1 MYLRENPVLQ
11 RELLVNLRKHRSFV
25 LLAIYQIVLASIV
38 WIAWPQDLMMD
49 LTTNPP
55 SAKKLANLFFL
66 GQYVIA
72 SLMAP
77 SFAAGAVTGEKE
89 RSTYEML
96 LASPLRPGA
105 IILGKIIASLTHLI
119 LFVVA
124 SVPIMVLCLPLGGL
138 SVYEVL
144 AAYLGLLISIILF
157 GSISIFCSSYF
168 SKTSHSLVVSYL
180 VILPLVLGAIFL
192 WQSLEQDGA
201 LRLKLIV
208 LVLPPIAF
216 TFVAIMGAASAK
228 RMLYPPDLGSEGHEV
243 IDVDRESEQAV
254 GLVIQ
259 SDQFPDRLFAPPR
272 KRDLMP
278 DGCNP
283 VYDKELHG
291 EIFSQGTLMLRLA
304 IQISM
309 LLAIPM
315 MGIFLFWKIES
326 CVWFPIYVIVFNLLV
341 GPVFLAGSMTSERE
355 RQTLGLLL
363 TTNLTPWQILFG
375 KFVVGFR
382 VAGVLTSFLV
392 WPFLLGVALNMSFW
406 SNWLAVIQMLAV
418 MVLVCLAN
426 SVLALLAS
434 LFSSR
439 TSISLIG
446 TYVALL
452 VLYVLPPATSYV
464 TRLLGFA
471 NSTVA
476 FVDFFGFF
484 SPFSA
489 LFAIPLD
496 ENLKYVYDEDPANI
510 GDPSIVIGYLCF
522 TVLFIALAILLMV
535 VRLRSRKGLAI

>member
-216 TFVAIMGAASAK
+216 SFVAIMGTASAK
-228 RMLYPPDLGSEGHEV
+228 RMSYPPDLGSEGHEV
-243 IDVDRESEQAV
+243 IDIDRESEQAV

-446 TYVALL
+446 TYAALL

-471 NSTVA
+471 DSTVA
-476 FVDFFGFF
+476 FVDVFGFF

-496 ENLKYVYDEDPANI
+496 ENLKYVYDENPANI